1 MYCIVVPSED
11 SHSSE
16 YVSDNFS
23 RREYISG
30 FTGSAGWAIISE
42 KEATLSTDGRYFNQA
57 SKELDNNWT
66 LLKQNVP
73 GIPTWQE
80 WVAERAK
87 EGKAAAI
94 DPALVTSGVAKKLSE
109 TIETAGGPPLMALD
123 ENLVDKVWEGRPMP
137 PVKQVTIQ
145 PEKYAGKSVQ
155 AKLAELREEMA
166 KKKCPGFY
174 VTMLDEVSWL
184 FNLRGDDVEYN
195 PVFYSYAVVTPK
207 EVFLYVDSAKLDAKV
222 TEHLQS
228 NNVQIKPYD
237 SFFGE
242 VEQLSKQG
250 GGAHDGKFLMTSSG
264 SWALQRALGGETRV
278 EEVKSPIAVAKA
290 IKNEVELKGMRD
302 CHVRDGAALI
312 KYFAWLEDQIVTKK
326 ASLDEVQAAQ
336 QLSAFRQ
343 EQDLF
348 VSDSFEAISSTGPK

>member
-1 MYCIVVPSED
+1 MPSED

-30 FTGSAGWAIISE
+30 FTGSAGWAVISQDD
-42 KEATLSTDGRYFNQA
+42 AILSTDGRYFNQA

-66 LLKQNVP
+66 LLKQNVS
-73 GIPTWQE
+73 GVPTWQE
-80 WVAERAK
+80 WIAERAK
-87 EGKAAAI
+87 QGQAVAI
-94 DPALVTSGVAKKLSE
+94 DPTVVTGGVAKKLSE
-109 TIETAGGPPLMALD
+109 SIETAGGPPLMALN
-123 ENLVDKVWEGRPMP
+123 ENLVDKVWDNERPKA
-137 PVKQVTIQ
+137 PVKPVTIQ
-145 PEKYAGKSVQ
+145 SEKYAGKSVQ

-174 VTMLDEVSWL
+174 VTMLDEVAWL

-207 EVFLYVDSAKLDAKV
+207 EVFLYVDSSKLDASV
-222 TEHLQS
+222 SEHLQS
-228 NNVQIKPYD
+228 NHVQVKSYE

-250 GGAHDGKFLMTSSG
+250 GGEHSGKFLMTSSG
-264 SWALQRALGGETRV
+264 SWALQRALGGESKV

-290 IKNEVELKGMRD
+290 VKNEVELKGMKD

-312 KYFAWLEDQIVTKK
+312 KYFAWLEDQIVTRK
-326 ASLDEVQAAQ
+326 ASLDEVQAAKR
-336 QLSAFRQ
+336 LSAFRQ